1 MLLEMDGESIDM
13 STTELL
19 LELFSEEIPAR
30 MQIKAAQQMLQT
42 LEKEIKDLGLSYN
55 KAQYFVTP
63 RRITLHINEIPNE
76 LPERVIERKGPKPD
90 SKAEAI
96 AGFLKSV
103 GLRLEDLSVKDGF
116 YYAKK
121 VEHAK
126 PADSSLKA
134 IIEQMLIS
142 FTWPKSMRIGEGRN
156 RWVRPLRN
164 ILCLFSGKVL
174 PVEFAHLTANN
185 HCLAH
190 RFMAADKTFEANS
203 FAEYQNIMRENF
215 VVLSS
220 NKRREIIIS
229 EAERLAKNLSLKVVL
244 DENLLNEV
252 VGLVEYPNVLLGKM
266 EKQFTELPKEVL
278 VSAMK
283 THQRYF
289 YLEDKGGK
297 IAPYFIFVA
306 NVKHESD
313 DLIIRGNE
321 KVLKARLADAQFFW
335 EQDLK
340 HPSSQ
345 NLAKLA
351 KMTFHSKLG
360 SMFDKTNRIIEL
372 AEFIATRLQFS
383 DFEATKKVA
392 LLAKTDLVSEMVG
405 EFPEL
410 QGIMG
415 KYYAKASGE
424 SEEIST
430 AIAEHYRPIDTNDI
444 GDTSYLAAIIAIA
457 DKLDTIIG
465 MWLVGEK
472 PTSSK
477 DPFALRRA
485 SLGVIKLIRYHKMDL
500 SLLQLIDKTIE
511 LYSLK
516 LDNLQKKEVILF
528 FHDRLKYYLKAENF
542 RHDLILASIGED
554 SDNIYSSITKLTN
567 LQQFID
573 GSNSQELIF
582 AIKRILNIISNA
594 KIDLT
599 LEVKEDLLTSP
610 ELKLYKNFKETGNA
624 SKAEEL
630 VSLVPDIDLFFEE
643 VMVNDQNLKLKQNR
657 LNLLN
662 NIGQL
667 SYRIADF
674 SKIDG

>member
-1 MLLEMDGESIDM
+1 M
-13 STTELL
+13 SELL

-30 MQIKAAQQMLQT
+30 MQVKAASQMLEV
-42 LEKEIKDLGLSYN
+42 LEKEIKDLGLTYA
-55 KAQYFVTP
+55 KAQCFVTP
-63 RRITLHINEIPNE
+63 RRVTLHIEGLLKE
-76 LPERVIERKGPKPD
+76 LPEKTIERKGPKID
-90 SKAEAI
+90 AKSDAI

-103 GLRLEDLSVKDGF
+103 GLRLDDLSIVDGF

-121 VEHAK
+121 LESAK
-126 PADSSLKA
+126 SADLALKE

-142 FTWPKSMRIGEGRN
+142 FTWPKSMRIGENRS

-164 ILCLFSGKVL
+164 ILCLFAGKVL
-174 PVEFAHLTANN
+174 PVEFSNLKANN
-185 HCLAH
+185 YSFGH
-190 RFMAADKTFEANS
+190 RFMASLPQGFEVKSFDDYQDKM
-203 FAEYQNIMRENF
+203 QQNF
-215 VVLSS
+215 VILSS
-220 NKRREIIIS
+220 DERREIITKD
-229 EAERLAKNLSLKVVL
+229 AEKIAKGLSLKVIM

-252 VGLVEYPNVLLGKM
+252 VGLVEYPNVLLGKI
-266 EKQFTELPKEVL
+266 EQQFTDLPKEVL

-289 YLEDKGGK
+289 YLEDSSGN

-313 DLIIRGNE
+313 ELIIKGNE
-321 KVLKARLADAQFFW
+321 KVLRARLSDAKFFW

-340 HPSSQ
+340 NPSSQ

-372 AEFIATRLQFS
+372 ATQLS
-383 DFEATKKVA
+383 DSELVKKAA

-415 KYYAKASGE
+415 KYYAEKSGE
-424 SEEIST
+424 EKEVCI

-444 GDTSYLAAIIAIA
+444 GDISQLGAIIAIA
-457 DKLDTIIG
+457 DKLDSIVG
-465 MWLVGEK
+465 LWLAGEK

-485 SLGVIKLIRYHKMDL
+485 ALGIIKLIRHHKMNL
-500 SLLQLIDKTIE
+500 SLAELIDKAMGLYEIE
-511 LYSLK
+511 SN
-516 LDNLQKKEVILF
+516 NLQRKEILAF
-528 FHDRLKYYLKAENF
+528 FHDRLKYYLKAEDF
-542 RHDLILASIGED
+542 RHDLIMAALGEEN
-554 SDNIYSSITKLTN
+554 DNIYDSITKLTD
-567 LQQFID
+567 LQKFMMEPKA
-573 GSNSQELIF
+573 QELVF
-582 AIKRILNIISNA
+582 AIKRILNIVSSA
-594 KIDLT
+594 KMDLS
-599 LEVKEDLLTSP
+599 LEVREELLTAP
-610 ELKLYKNFKETGNA
+610 EINLYQEFKKLSGVKRAKD
-624 SKAEEL
+624 L
-630 VSLVPDIDLFFEE
+630 IVLIPVIDKFFEE
-643 VMVNDQNLKLKQNR
+643 VLVNDQDFKLKQNR

-667 SYRIADF
+667 SHKMADF
-674 SKIDG
+674 NKIDG

>member
-1 MLLEMDGESIDM
+1 M

-30 MQIKAAQQMLQT
+30 MQIKAAQQILQT
-42 LEKEIKDLGLSYN
+42 LEKEIKDLGLSYSN
-55 KAQYFVTP
+55 AKYFVTP
-63 RRITLHINEIPNE
+63 RRVTLHIDGVPKE

-90 SKAEAI
+90 AKAEAI

-121 VEHAK
+121 IESAK
-126 PADSSLKA
+126 PADSSLQA
-134 IIEQMLIS
+134 AIEQMLIS

-185 HCLAH
+185 HCFAH
-190 RFMAADKTFEANS
+190 RFMAADKTFEVNS
-203 FAEYQNIMRENF
+203 FTEYQNIMRENF

-229 EAERLAKNLSLKVVL
+229 EAERLAKNISLKVAL

-289 YLEDKGGK
+289 YLEDKNGK

-372 AEFIATRLQFS
+372 AEFIATRLQLS
-383 DFEATKKVA
+383 DLESVKKVA

-430 AIAEHYRPIDTNDI
+430 AIAEHYRPVDTNDI

-457 DKLDTIIG
+457 DKLDTITG

-485 SLGVIKLIRYHKMDL
+485 ALGIIKLIRYHKMNL
-500 SLLQLIDKTIE
+500 SLSELINKTIE
-511 LYSLK
+511 LYKLK
-516 LDNLQKKEVILF
+516 SDNAQQTEIVLF
-528 FHDRLKYYLKAENF
+528 FHDRLKYYLKAKNF
-542 RHDLILASIGED
+542 RHDLIMASIGED
-554 SDNIYSSITKLTN
+554 SDNICSAITKLTN
-567 LQQFID
+567 LQQFIN
-573 GSNSQELIF
+573 SPKSQELIF

-594 KIDLT
+594 KIDIT
-599 LEVKEDLLTSP
+599 LEVNEDLLAAP
-610 ELKLYKNFKETGNA
+610 ELKLYKSFKEIGKV
-624 SKAEEL
+624 SKAEDL

-643 VMVNDQNLKLKQNR
+643 VMVNDQDLKLKQNR

-667 SYRIADF
+667 SYKIADF